1 MQRTI
6 SILLA
11 ILMLASSTGVT
22 YAKHF
27 CGEHEVISIITLG
40 EKQLSC
46 GMISEA
52 DDCNDEIQ
60 EDIKCCKNKYE
71 NVDTDDNFAKASFN
85 SHLSVPFIT
94 SFVTVFVLQQTDFN
108 QQLLPVYSE
117 YDPPTI
123 DEDIPI
129 LYQVFII

>member
-27 CGEHEVISIITLG
+27 CGDHEVLSVITLG
-40 EKQLSC
+40 EKHLSC
-46 GMISEA
+46 GMKMEA
-52 DDCNDEIQ
+52 KGCEDEKQ
-60 EDIKCCKNKYE
+60 EDHHCCKNKYE

-85 SHLSVPFIT
+85 LDLNVPFIT
-94 SFVTVFVLQQTDFN
+94 SFVSVFILHQTDFN
-108 QQLLPVYSE
+108 QQSLPFYAD
-117 YDPPTI
+117 YDPPPI
-123 DEDIPI
+123 DEDIPV
-129 LYQVFII
+129 LYQVFTI

>member
-27 CGEHEVISIITLG
+27 CGDHEVLSVITLG
-40 EKQLSC
+40 ETYLSC
-46 GMISEA
+46 GMKMEA
-52 DDCNDEIQ
+52 KGCEDEKQ
-60 EDIKCCKNKYE
+60 EDHHCCKNKYE

-85 SHLSVPFIT
+85 LDLNVPFIT
-94 SFVTVFVLQQTDFN
+94 SFVSAFILQPLDFN
-108 QQLLPVYSE
+108 QQSSPVYAD
-117 YDPPTI
+117 YDPPPL
-123 DEDIPI
+123 DEDISV
-129 LYQVFII
+129 LYQVFTI